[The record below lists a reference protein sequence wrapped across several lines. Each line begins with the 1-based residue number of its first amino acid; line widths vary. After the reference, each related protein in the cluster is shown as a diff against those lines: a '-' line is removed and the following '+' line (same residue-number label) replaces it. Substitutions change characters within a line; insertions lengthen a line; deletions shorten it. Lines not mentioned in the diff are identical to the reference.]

1 MLNLFLVSLTLRL
14 LEMSFMVNYIPCN
27 KHMFCLE
34 VANVSCTRMLKT
46 IYGYWV
52 SNFLREAQDALFSLI
67 SSLA

>member
-1 MLNLFLVSLTLRL
+1 
-14 LEMSFMVNYIPCN
+14 MVNYIPCN